1 MTRLT
6 FVSVAGV
13 TLLLTVL
20 LGCGTL
26 GLAVRGGLLREQL
39 FWLPPNARYQV
50 IIRLG
55 DDAFP
60 WDQRPNRPTALNIW
74 VHGRG
79 TPWHIRSVL
88 HVPFGRPEQRPK

>member
-1 MTRLT
+1 MNRLT
-6 FVSVAGV
+6 FVSIVGI
-13 TLLLTVL
+13 TLLTAVL

-26 GLAVRGGLLREQL
+26 GLAVRGGMLREQL
-39 FWLPPNARYQV
+39 FWLPPNTRYQV

-55 DDAFP
+55 SDAYP

-79 TPWHIRSVL
+79 TPWHIRSLL
-88 HVPFGRPEQRPK
+88 HVPFGPPEREQT

>member
-1 MTRLT
+1 MNKLT
-6 FVSVAGV
+6 FVSIVGI
-13 TLLLTVL
+13 TLLTAIL

-26 GLAVRGGLLREQL
+26 GLAVRGGMLREQL
-39 FWLPPNARYQV
+39 FWLPPNTRYQV

-55 DDAFP
+55 SDAYP

-79 TPWHIRSVL
+79 TPWHIQTIL
-88 HVPFGRPEQRPK
+88 HVPFGAPEQEQT

>member
-1 MTRLT
+1 MSKLT
-6 FVSVAGV
+6 FVSIVGI
-13 TLLLTVL
+13 TLLTAVL

-26 GLAVRGGLLREQL
+26 GLAVRGGMLREQL
-39 FWLPPNARYQV
+39 FWLPPNTRYQV

-55 DDAFP
+55 SDAYP

-79 TPWHIRSVL
+79 TPWHIRTIL
-88 HVPFGRPEQRPK
+88 HVPFGAPEQAQT